1 MQFQK
6 LSIRIPGMVSGNSDG
21 MGSLESQKSFKKWNF
36 QMGGEVYI
44 KQPFVGVGEGIWV
57 WIPASF

>member
-1 MQFQK
+1 
-6 LSIRIPGMVSGNSDG
+6 MVSGNSDG